1 MIARITGQ
9 LDELLDGAIILT
21 VGPIAYEVLIPA
33 CDNER
38 LPRRLGQPVTFH
50 TIHYL
55 EGDPSHGQ
63 VTPRLIGF
71 LNETDRA
78 FFRVFTTVKGIGVRK
93 ALSALVKPISE
104 IAGAIQAKDAKILSS
119 LPGVGARSAERIIA
133 DLHGKVDSFAGEF
146 SPADSGQALSE
157 AAAEAIA
164 VLVQLGEKQADA
176 ASLVERVMAVAPEL
190 DQPETI
196 IQTAYKLKAGR

>member
-21 VGPIAYEVLIPA
+21 AGAMAYEVLIPA
-33 CDNER
+33 CDSER

-71 LNETDRA
+71 LNETDRD

-93 ALSALVKPISE
+93 ALGALVKPISE
-104 IAGAIQAKDAKILSS
+104 IAGAIQGKDAKALSA
-119 LPGVGARSAERIIA
+119 LPGVGPRSAERIIA
-133 DLHGKVDSFAGEF
+133 DLHGKVDIFAGEF
-146 SPADSGQALSE
+146 ATTPQDEALSD
-157 AAAEAIA
+157 AAAEAVA

-176 ASLVERVMAVAPEL
+176 TTLVERVMAVAPEL
-190 DQPETI
+190 EKPEAI

>member
-119 LPGVGARSAERIIA
+119 LPGVGPRSAERIIA
-133 DLHGKVDSFAGEF
+133 DLHGKVDIFAGEF
-146 SPADSGQALSE
+146 AASDDGEPLSD

-176 ASLVERVMAVAPEL
+176 ASLVERVMAVSPDL
-190 DQPETI
+190 DQPEAI
-196 IQTAYKLKAGR
+196 IQVAYKLKAGR